1 MPIKNHQKFVKEV
14 ESNLKRT
21 GMSKSALSKKLGWS
35 SGVVS
40 SMLRER
46 IKPSDLAALR
56 ILQAVGGDVSVVQPE
71 VSAQVWE
78 TGYTLSAPG
87 QGTLTSF
94 MRATRSAYFLVNID
108 EDLIFEGA
116 GPPQNI
122 KASDRLKML
131 CVDINDAGTVEPP
144 FALVKRTKS
153 SGREVMLL
161 EEATRL
167 QKPYEIWQILTL
179 VFA

>member
-14 ESNLKRT
+14 EKNLQRI
-21 GMSKSALSKKLGWS
+21 GMSKSALSKKLKWS
-35 SGVVS
+35 PGVVS

-46 IKPSDLAALR
+46 IKPSDIAALS
-56 ILQAVGGDVSVVQPE
+56 ILNEVGGDVSVVEPE

-87 QGTLTSF
+87 KGTLKSV

-108 EDLIFEGA
+108 EEVIFEGA
-116 GPPQNI
+116 GPTQRI
-122 KASDRLKML
+122 KASERLKML
-131 CVDINDAGTVEPP
+131 CVDINDRGTVDPP
-144 FALVKRTKS
+144 FALVKKTAK

-161 EEATRL
+161 EEARRL
-167 QKPYEIWQILTL
+167 QKPYEVWKILTL

>member
-108 EDLIFEGA
+108 EDLVFEGA

-131 CVDINDAGTVEPP
+131 CVDINDAGTAEPP

>member
-35 SGVVS
+35 PGVVS

-46 IKPSDLAALR
+46 IKPSDIAALR
-56 ILQAVGGDVSVVQPE
+56 ILQEVGGDVSVVEPE
-71 VSAQVWE
+71 ASAQVWE
-78 TGYTLSAPG
+78 TGYTVSPPG
-87 QGTLTSF
+87 QGTRRSV
-94 MRATRSAYFLVNID
+94 MRATRSSYFLVNID
-108 EDLIFEGA
+108 ENVVFEGA
-116 GPPQNI
+116 GPKQSI
-122 KASDRLKML
+122 KASNRMKML
-131 CVDINDAGTVEPP
+131 CVDANDKGTVEPP

-161 EEATRL
+161 EEANRL
-167 QKPYEIWQILTL
+167 QKPYEIWKILTL
-179 VFA
+179 IFA